1 MGSHALYLGY
11 AHKGRGSPMVITFR
25 PHYYIDFYVEG
36 IGWCQQNAHG
46 LVAAIR
52 WLAYFD
58 RTAGRVTKVN
68 FYGRG

>member
-1 MGSHALYLGY
+1 ME
-11 AHKGRGSPMVITFR
+11 ITFA
-25 PHYYIDFYVEG
+25 PHYYIDFYIEG